1 MNPSNNFRTGG
12 ALVDP
17 QRLGCTGFIVRWGL
31 ALSGL
36 GVLIVLCYLT

>member
-1 MNPSNNFRTGG
+1 MTPSRWFHTGG

-31 ALSGL
+31 ALAGFIA
-36 GVLIVLCYLT
+36 VIVLWAWT